1 MSAKT
6 RGQSAKQQQPSV
18 EPENDNEDP
27 PTSPPNDQLIATT
40 TAATAAS
47 DDVTVSS
54 LPGFSEQQV
63 DSLERLFTRKF
74 NDFFIRLT
82 NIYDPQQRGQK
93 SQDSQPIPS
102 IEAPEQARNRRER
115 RQHLQSAEDGQDH
128 HSDEDSESLPLATP
142 PTRSPPFKAEDIGFF
157 DPGFQPEQ
165 EHGKTTPGPVVNAG
179 KHVYYLDVFVFVDR
193 LKELARKHG
202 PTKVIDLI
210 PSCLRGTALIWWTVE
225 VDDLAKELLEGSKKL
240 EQWTGILIRQFR
252 TMPTEALSALCSSTY
267 NLQDLQ
273 RGISPRMWIHGQLH
287 LARSAELD
295 SVFNQLTII
304 YGRMAPYFQEQLD
317 PPLPTTKLSDFLH
330 RVDMKTPAW
339 RSRAAANQERRQ
351 ARGFQPQGP
360 QQRNPPPPSTS
371 QSQNAGQ
378 SQAGQAGRGV
388 QFERRPRIWRG
399 KDNTKDGYSYMVT
412 TLDDGTPQF
421 VDEDPDEHGDDD
433 DYPP

>member
-1 MSAKT
+1 MSGKT
-6 RGQSAKQQQPSV
+6 RASSSKQQQPSV
-18 EPENDNEDP
+18 EPENDSEDLP
-27 PTSPPNDQLIATT
+27 ASPPNDQLISATT
-40 TAATAAS
+40 AGE
-47 DDVTVSS
+47 DITVSS

-82 NIYDPQQRGQK
+82 NIYDPQRQGQGPK
-93 SQDSQPIPS
+93 ESQDSPPLPTV
-102 IEAPEQARNRRER
+102 EEQEPPRNRRER
-115 RQHLQSAEDGQDH
+115 RDLQFHRGRFNTPDPEGDH
-128 HSDEDSESLPLATP
+128 HQHPDLEDDLPLP

-202 PTKVIDLI
+202 PAKVIDLI
-210 PSCLRGTALIWWTVE
+210 PSCLRGSALIWWTVE
-225 VDDLAKELLEGSKKL
+225 VDDLAKELLECSKKL
-240 EQWTGILIRQFR
+240 EQWTTILIRQFR
-252 TMPTEALSALCSSTY
+252 TMPTEALTALCSSTY

-273 RGISPRMWIHGQLH
+273 RGISPRMWIHGQIH

-304 YGRMAPYFQEQLD
+304 YGRMALYFQEQLD

-339 RSRAAANQERRQ
+339 RSRAAANQQRQ

-360 QQRNPPPPSTS
+360 QQRNPPPPPTS
-371 QSQNAGQ
+371 HSQNPGQ
-378 SQAGQAGRGV
+378 SQAGPSNRGV
-388 QFERRPRIWRG
+388 QFKRRPRIW
-399 KDNTKDGYSYMVT
+399 
-412 TLDDGTPQF
+412 
-421 VDEDPDEHGDDD
+421 
-433 DYPP
+433 